1 MAEKLDLKDERV
13 LVLYTELAPY
23 VLACLNAFVERT
35 GAHVDLVRW
44 PGNKEAPFALEFHK
58 NISVHDRNSF
68 SDAQLVEFALA
79 QNPSLVMASGWVD
92 KGYLRTCRKLRSK
105 GIPSV
110 MTFDTAWRGGPKQ
123 WVQAAMGRI
132 WIHRTFSHAWATGSK
147 QAEYAAKL
155 GFAKDRIHTG
165 FYAADTASF
174 LKTYRNSKH
183 ERRAH
188 FPHRFICVARYIPTK
203 GQQTLCDAFA
213 ALCDAGE
220 AADWDLHFVGVGEQ
234 HREVS
239 ESTSGSHP
247 RITHRGFVQAKDMP
261 ATLRKSGV
269 AILPSLYEPW
279 GVVVQEFAC
288 MGLPLLLSDAVGAR
302 ERFLKEG
309 ENGFVHLAGDEE
321 DIKRTLK
328 NIIAKTDDQL
338 FNMGE
343 RSNELGGAWTPEDW
357 AHVVEGSLKRTT

>member
-1 MAEKLDLKDERV
+1 MTEKRDLENVKV

-44 PGNKEAPFALEFHK
+44 PVNKEAPFALEFHK
-58 NISVHDRNSF
+58 NIKVHERSAF
-68 SDAQLVEFALA
+68 TDAQLVEFALA
-79 QNPSLVMASGWVD
+79 RKPSLAMASGWVD
-92 KGYLRTCRKLRSK
+92 KGYLRTCRTLRSK
-105 GIPSV
+105 GIPTV

-123 WVQAAMGRI
+123 LAQAIMGRF
-132 WIHRTFSHAWATGSK
+132 WIHRTFSHAWATGAK

-155 GFAKDRIHTG
+155 GFPKERIRTG
-165 FYAADTASF
+165 FYAADTAPF
-174 LKTYRNSKH
+174 LKTYRSTKH
-183 ERRAH
+183 ERQAH

-203 GQQTLCDAFA
+203 GQQALCDAFA
-213 ALCDAGE
+213 ALCDAEE
-220 AADWDLHFVGVGEQ
+220 AGDWDLHLVGVGEQ

-239 ESTSGSHP
+239 ESTSGRH
-247 RITHRGFVQAKDMP
+247 RKIVHRGFVQAKDIP
-261 ATLRKSGV
+261 GTLRKSGV

-309 ENGFVHLAGDEE
+309 ENGSVHLAGDEE

-328 NIIAKTDDQL
+328 NMIAKTDDQL
-338 FNMGE
+338 FAMGE
-343 RSNELGGAWTPEDW
+343 KSVELGGAWTPDDW
-357 AHVVEGSLKRTT
+357 ATVAEGFLTRPK